1 MLNCDIRLPPQSTWV
16 QIVIERIILRRVTA
30 IPIAVIPI
38 PWNYSFH
45 SKFSIS
51 PVPNSSSRLLSFR
64 IILFNF
70 FLFHV
75 IIDGLIRRIIARFD
89 AQMAGSECKRR
100 LEHARSLVF
109 HEVAVRFPFLSR
121 ALSFSFAR
129 KITELLSEARF
140 RSNLNLRSIEH
151 TERIVVISSIAQPTF
166 LATVWL
172 IGSNRVGTVGVHAED
187 KLG

>member
-16 QIVIERIILRRVTA
+16 QIVIERIILRRVAA

-51 PVPNSSSRLLSFR
+51 FVPNSSSRLLSFR

-70 FLFHV
+70 FLFHSV
-75 IIDGLIRRIIARFD
+75 IIDGLARLIRRIIARFD

-140 RSNLNLRSIEH
+140 RSNSNLQSIEH

-166 LATVWL
+166 LATV
-172 IGSNRVGTVGVHAED
+172 
-187 KLG
+187 

>member
-30 IPIAVIPI
+30 IPIAVIHSFPI

-75 IIDGLIRRIIARFD
+75 
-89 AQMAGSECKRR
+89 
-100 LEHARSLVF
+100 
-109 HEVAVRFPFLSR
+109 
-121 ALSFSFAR
+121 
-129 KITELLSEARF
+129 LLF
-140 RSNLNLRSIEH
+140 YY
-151 TERIVVISSIAQPTF
+151 
-166 LATVWL
+166 
-172 IGSNRVGTVGVHAED
+172 
-187 KLG
+187 

>member
-16 QIVIERIILRRVTA
+16 QIVIERIILRRVAA
-30 IPIAVIPI
+30 IPITVIPI

-51 PVPNSSSRLLSFR
+51 PVPNNSSRLLSFR

-75 IIDGLIRRIIARFD
+75 IIDGLARLIRKIIARFD

-166 LATVWL
+166 LATV
-172 IGSNRVGTVGVHAED
+172 
-187 KLG
+187 

>member
-16 QIVIERIILRRVTA
+16 QIVIERIIALLQFPLQLFQSLGIIPSIPNFLSRPFLTARRVCYRFVLFYLICFCFT
-30 IPIAVIPI
+30 
-38 PWNYSFH
+38 
-45 SKFSIS
+45 
-51 PVPNSSSRLLSFR
+51 LL
-64 IILFNF
+64 LT
-70 FLFHV
+70 
-75 IIDGLIRRIIARFD
+75 DWLIRRIIARFD

-166 LATVWL
+166 LATV
-172 IGSNRVGTVGVHAED
+172 
-187 KLG
+187 

>member
-1 MLNCDIRLPPQSTWV
+1 MRHSFASAKYVGANCNRTNNPSSRYCNSHYSYSNPLELFLPF
-16 QIVIERIILRRVTA
+16 QIFYLALTARRVCYRFVLFYLIFFCFT
-30 IPIAVIPI
+30 
-38 PWNYSFH
+38 
-45 SKFSIS
+45 
-51 PVPNSSSRLLSFR
+51 LL
-64 IILFNF
+64 LT
-70 FLFHV
+70 
-75 IIDGLIRRIIARFD
+75 DWLIRRIIARFD

-166 LATVWL
+166 LATV
-172 IGSNRVGTVGVHAED
+172 
-187 KLG
+187 

>member
-51 PVPNSSSRLLSFR
+51 LVPNSSSRLLSFR
-64 IILFNF
+64 IILFNL

-75 IIDGLIRRIIARFD
+75 IIDGLARLIRRIIARFD

-166 LATVWL
+166 LATV
-172 IGSNRVGTVGVHAED
+172 
-187 KLG
+187 